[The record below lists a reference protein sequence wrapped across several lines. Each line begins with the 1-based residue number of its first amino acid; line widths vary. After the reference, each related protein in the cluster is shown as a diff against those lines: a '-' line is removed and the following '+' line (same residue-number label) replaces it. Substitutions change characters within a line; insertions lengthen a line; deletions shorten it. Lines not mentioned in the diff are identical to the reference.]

1 MFLKIV
7 ILLALVVA
15 FLWLLRSLGSES
27 KRKRS
32 GSGSSRGGAD
42 AEDMRQ
48 CRACGTYVPSVR
60 PQSCGRPDCPFPARR
75 G

>member
-1 MFLKIV
+1 MFLKII

-32 GSGSSRGGAD
+32 GASRRRAH

-48 CRACGTYVPSVR
+48 CRVCGTYVPSVR
-60 PQSCGRPDCPFPARR
+60 PQSCGRPDCPFPGRR